1 LLPAIAT
8 ENSGGGSPPSTKPRE
23 AFFLAALRNSGT
35 LGGAGEAMDFV
46 PDKFFVGLFDFF
58 SILLPGALLTYLL
71 KGDIGPKL
79 VGGRYGELAGTEGWA
94 VFLVASYLA
103 GHFVFLF
110 SSWLLDDHFYDPV
123 RDATYMRQVRR
134 LAKRGKLSP
143 WWARALASLL
153 FKKKDVDYAL
163 FQAEKLKEHR
173 LACSEA
179 SSAINTFQW
188 CKARLALGHPEAIA
202 NVQRFEADSKFFRSF
217 VIVLCILI
225 PWGFAVKQPTI
236 SIVAAILLLPALW
249 RYAGQRSKATNQAY
263 WYIITLEGSSN
274 CGLTVKTVEDG
285 EGFSHAGG
293 VVVRRKKKQPIKYL
307 LVRAKDKPQEWVLPK
322 GHIEPGES
330 IRETAVREVREEAG
344 VWARVEGQLSDASFT
359 TGEEPVK
366 VRFYLMEALRRGK
379 RIEKRRDPVWLKL
392 EDALQRA
399 SHDNIR
405 NALQAAARRYSSMPP
420 LC

>member
-1 LLPAIAT
+1 
-8 ENSGGGSPPSTKPRE
+8 
-23 AFFLAALRNSGT
+23 
-35 LGGAGEAMDFV
+35 MDFV

-71 KGDIGPKL
+71 KGYVAPKFL
-79 VGGRYGELAGTEGWA
+79 GGRYGDLAGTEGWA

-123 RDATYMRQVRR
+123 RGATYMRQVRR
-134 LAKRGKLSP
+134 LAKREKLSP
-143 WWARALASLL
+143 WLARALASLL
-153 FKKKDVDYAL
+153 FKQDVDRPL
-163 FQAEKLKEHR
+163 FQAEKLKEYR

-188 CKARLALGHPEAIA
+188 CKARLALERAEAMA
-202 NVQRFEADSKFFRSF
+202 SVQRFEADSKFFRSF

-225 PWGFAVKQPTI
+225 PWGFAVQQRPI
-236 SIVAAILLLPALW
+236 SISAAILLLPALW
-249 RYAGQRSKATNQAY
+249 RYVGQRSKATNQAY

-274 CGLTVKTVEDG
+274 CGLSAKTMEHG

-293 VVVRRKKKQPIKYL
+293 VVVRRAKQTVEYL
-307 LVRAKDKPQEWVLPK
+307 LVRAKDKPEEWVLPK

-330 IRETAVREVREEAG
+330 MREAAVREVREETG
-344 VWARVEGQLSDASFT
+344 VWARVEGPVSDASFT
-359 TGEEPVK
+359 VGKEPVK
-366 VRFYLMEALRRGK
+366 VRFYLMEAEEVGK
-379 RIEKRRDPVWLKL
+379 PIEKTRDPVWLQL
-392 EDALQRA
+392 EDALQRV
-399 SHDNIR
+399 SHENIR
-405 NALQAAARRYSSMPP
+405 SALQAAERRYSSIPP

>member
-1 LLPAIAT
+1 
-8 ENSGGGSPPSTKPRE
+8 
-23 AFFLAALRNSGT
+23 
-35 LGGAGEAMDFV
+35 MDFV

-71 KGDIGPKL
+71 KGHVGPKL
-79 VGGRYGELAGTEGWA
+79 VGERYSELAGTEGWA
-94 VFLVASYLA
+94 VFLVTSYLA

-134 LAKRGKLSP
+134 LAKREKLSP
-143 WWARALASLL
+143 WLARALASLL
-153 FKKKDVDYAL
+153 FKQDVDRAL
-163 FQAEKLKEHR
+163 FQAEKLKGYR

-188 CKARLALGHPEAIA
+188 CKARLALDHAEAMA

-225 PWGFAVKQPTI
+225 PWGFEVKQPPI
-236 SIVAAILLLPALW
+236 SIIAAILLLPALW
-249 RYAGQRSKATNQAY
+249 RYVGQRSKATSQAY

-274 CGLTVKTVEDG
+274 CGLTDKTGEHD

-293 VVVRRKKKQPIKYL
+293 VVVRRAKQVVEYL

-330 IRETAVREVREEAG
+330 MRETAVREVREETG
-344 VWARVEGQLSDASFT
+344 VWARVEGPLTDAFFT
-359 TGEEPVK
+359 AGEEQIK
-366 VRFYLMEALRRGK
+366 VRFYLLEAEEEGQP
-379 RIEKRRDPVWLKL
+379 IEKKRDPVWLQL
-392 EDALQRA
+392 EDAMQRA
-399 SHDNIR
+399 SQDNIR
-405 NALQAAARRYSSMPP
+405 SALQAAARRYSSVPP

>member
-1 LLPAIAT
+1 
-8 ENSGGGSPPSTKPRE
+8 
-23 AFFLAALRNSGT
+23 
-35 LGGAGEAMDFV
+35 MDIV

-71 KGDIGPKL
+71 KGYVGPRL
-79 VGGRYGELAGTEGWA
+79 VGARYGELAGTEGWA

-110 SSWLLDDHFYDPV
+110 SSWLLDDHLYDPV
-123 RDATYMRQVRR
+123 RAATYMRQVRR
-134 LAKRGKLSP
+134 LAKREKLSP
-143 WWARALASLL
+143 WLARALASIL
-153 FKKKDVDYAL
+153 FKQDVDRPL
-163 FQAEKLKEHR
+163 FQAERLKAFR

-179 SSAINTFQW
+179 TSAINTFQW
-188 CKARLALGHPEAIA
+188 CKARLALDHPEAMA

-225 PWGFAVKQPTI
+225 AWGFAVKQPPI
-236 SIVAAILLLPALW
+236 SVIAAIFLLPALG
-249 RYAGQRSKATNQAY
+249 RYVGQRSKATNQAY

-274 CGLTVKTVEDG
+274 CGLTVKTLEDG

-293 VVVRRKKKQPIKYL
+293 VVVRRKKKKPIEYL
-307 LVRAKDKPQEWVLPK
+307 LVRAKGKPQEWVLPK

-330 IRETAVREVREEAG
+330 IRETAVREVREETG
-344 VWARVEGQLSDASFT
+344 VWARVEDQLSDSSFT
-359 TGEEPVK
+359 VKEQLVK
-366 VRFYLMEALRRGK
+366 VRYYIMEAEEEGK
-379 RIEKRRDPVWLKL
+379 PIEKGRDPNWLQL
-392 EDALQRA
+392 EEALQRA

-405 NALQAAARRYSSMPP
+405 SALQAAAGRYSCIPP

>member
-1 LLPAIAT
+1 MK
-8 ENSGGGSPPSTKPRE
+8 SR
-23 AFFLAALRNSGT
+23 AFFLADPRNSGT

-58 SILLPGALLTYLL
+58 SILLPGALLTYVL
-71 KGDIGPKL
+71 KGYVGPKL
-79 VGGRYGELAGTEGWA
+79 VGARYGELAGPEGWA

-123 RDATYMRQVRR
+123 RAGTYMRQVRR
-134 LAKRGKLSP
+134 LAKREKLSP
-143 WWARALASLL
+143 WLARALASIL
-153 FKKKDVDYAL
+153 FKQDVDRPL
-163 FQAEKLKEHR
+163 FQAERLKAFR

-188 CKARLALGHPEAIA
+188 CKARLALDHAEATA

-217 VIVLCILI
+217 VVVLCILI
-225 PWGFAVKQPTI
+225 PWGFTVKQPPI
-236 SIVAAILLLPALW
+236 SAVAAILLLPALW
-249 RYAGQRSKATNQAY
+249 RYVGQRSKATNQAY
-263 WYIITLEGSSN
+263 WYIITLEGSNN
-274 CGLTVKTVEDG
+274 CGLTDKAMERS

-293 VVVRRKKKQPIKYL
+293 VVVRREKQALKYL

-330 IRETAVREVREEAG
+330 IRETAVREVREETG
-344 VWARVEGQLSDASFT
+344 VWARVECQLSDDSFT
-359 TGEEPVK
+359 VKEQLVK
-366 VRFYLMEALRRGK
+366 VRYYLMEVEEEGGPF
-379 RIEKRRDPVWLKL
+379 EKGRDPDWLQL

-405 NALQAAARRYSSMPP
+405 SALQAAARRYSCIPP